1 MTTSLGMVFCFLFKF
16 PYPMF
21 GFFYFTVDIGCFMV
35 CFGCCYFFS
44 TRVGDIS
51 RGVIKI
57 KNNQKYKNVF
67 GIDVKALISATQNIQ
82 KMAWEQV
89 LLLAIY
95 SRQQY
100 ISHDVQGFK
109 NRIQLV
115 HEAKK
120 YENVCDDVLKLL
132 AEGKGSNEIVGMLLK
147 DERMGRISLLQ
158 EIEKKGIAFASDN
171 KAHPYS
177 YYAMYTILRDPL
189 SVFHPLLA
197 FDNLSLSTYIVQTWQ
212 DINKSPFLIFE
223 TDNPLFN
230 SNLSL
235 DELTDLIE
243 KRNNDEDTAAFQS
256 EVKGRLAKDIG
267 KHLKATFDQLIWPTQ
282 MNYEPVSLFK
292 EMCTSI
298 KDKHQFRMDFNAD
311 MLNNM
316 INLGQID
323 SVMEAIKA
331 EILEAYNKSSTVD
344 LWGRQDHKHSA
355 GVIDALSNWYKSV
368 NTGLIKKM
376 ERVPRLVASLL
387 DFDLRYEIGMGSEGF
402 GLINMKNFN
411 TKLTTRDYAKLVT
424 GIIRHTLFNMGVSYD
439 LQNSSLRRYQS
450 IEDYFSGIPDV
461 EENTSP
467 ELSLMKI
474 WAEQEIGPML
484 ERFKK
489 LPCYLKPYSK
499 IEFVNSKIQQQKCLS
514 RDEANPYPINSLFPL
529 PLWAKLTDKQ

>member
-1 MTTSLGMVFCFLFKF
+1 M
-16 PYPMF
+16 
-21 GFFYFTVDIGCFMV
+21 
-35 CFGCCYFFS
+35 
-44 TRVGDIS
+44 
-51 RGVIKI
+51 
-57 KNNQKYKNVF
+57 Q
-67 GIDVKALISATQNIQ
+67 
-82 KMAWEQV
+82 
-89 LLLAIY
+89 
-95 SRQQY
+95 
-100 ISHDVQGFK
+100 HDAHGFK

-120 YENVCDDVLKLL
+120 HENVCDDVLNLL
-132 AEGKGSNEIVGMLLK
+132 AEGKGSNEIVRMLLK
-147 DERMGRISLLQ
+147 DEWLGCASLLR

-171 KAHPYS
+171 EEHPYS

-197 FDNLSLSTYIVQTWQ
+197 LDNLSLSTCIVQTWQ
-212 DINKSPFLIFE
+212 DIKKSPFSIFE
-223 TDNPLFN
+223 IDDPLFN

-256 EVKGRLAKDIG
+256 EVKGRLAQDIG
-267 KHLKATFDQLIWPTQ
+267 KHLKTTFDQLIWPTQ

-292 EMCTSI
+292 EMCISI
-298 KDKHQFRMDFNAD
+298 KDKYQFRMDFNAD

-323 SVMEAIKA
+323 SVIEAIKA
-331 EILEAYNKSSTVD
+331 EILGAYNKSSAVD
-344 LWGRQDHKHSA
+344 LWGRQEHKHSA

-376 ERVPRLVASLL
+376 ERVPRLVASVL

-402 GLINMKNFN
+402 GLINMKNFKN
-411 TKLTTRDYAKLVT
+411 KLTTRDYARLVT
-424 GIIRHTLFNMGVSYD
+424 GVIRHTLFNMGASYD
-439 LQNSSLRRYQS
+439 LQSSQLCLYQS
-450 IEDYFSGIPDV
+450 VEHYFSGIRHV

-467 ELSLMKI
+467 ELSLMKV
-474 WAEQEIGPML
+474 WADQDIGPML

-489 LPCYLKPYSK
+489 LPCYLKPHSEVEYVK
-499 IEFVNSKIQQQKCLS
+499 MKIQQQKRLS